1 MARKQR
7 NSEWHYHI
15 RWLPSDVLD
24 WQPFSKLET
33 AERQAKR
40 LVGNEETY
48 TIERFS
54 GECGRCRSRQYSE
67 PTEARR
73 QANFLN

>member
-40 LVGNEETY
+40 LVAKDEAY
-48 TIERFS
+48 TIVRFS
-54 GECGRCRSRQYSE
+54 SLCRRCSSRDYSE
-67 PTEARR
+67 ASERVHSV
-73 QANFLN
+73 FLN